1 MSIFSHLMIHHPLHV
16 MRSPRPLSSPPRLHA
31 GGKAK
36 EHVFENPVILFDAE
50 RKKEFPVFLVTM
62 KFSFPGRLKDH
73 EIS

>member
-16 MRSPRPLSSPPRLHA
+16 VRSPRPISSPPCLHA

-36 EHVFENPVILFDAE
+36 ENPVILFDAE
-50 RKKEFPVFLVTM
+50 RKKEFPLLLVTM
-62 KFSFPGRLKDH
+62 NLSFPGRSKDH